1 MARKKNKSMKW
12 QVETMLLSKLCIGQS
27 RHEAK
32 KYAKENGDT
41 TPNGIYSWSTYNTYK
56 KHCIYFA
63 QWAKETHQCKTLDE
77 AFPYVQEYID
87 FRVTQGLSAWTV
99 KTEASAI
106 AKMYG
111 NQAKEWKLDTPARKR
126 KDIRRSRLSCEHDKH
141 ISVDKHNDIIMFCK
155 GSGLRRHEL
164 AALCTEDIIVEGEIV
179 YIQILQGKGGKQRTV
194 QVLPK
199 YKDFIGSLSSDKE
212 RQPVFDKIPQN
223 LDIHSFRADFACQ
236 WYKVLARPLD
246 SLASNQKYYCKGDR
260 KGVVYDRKAMMTVSK
275 LLGHNRINV
284 IASNYLWKL

>member
-12 QVETMLLSKLCIGQS
+12 QVEAVLLSMLCIGQS

-32 KYAKENGDT
+32 AYAKQNGHT
-41 TPNGIYSWSTYNTYK
+41 TPTGIYSWSTYNTYK

-63 QWAKETHQCKTLDE
+63 QWAKDTHQCKTLDE
-77 AFPYVQEYID
+77 AFAYVQEYID
-87 FRVTQGLSAWTV
+87 SRVAQGLSAWTV

-111 NQAKEWKLDTPARKR
+111 HQTSEWKLSTPNRKR
-126 KDIRRSRLSCEHDKH
+126 KDIRRSRVSCEHGKH
-141 ISVDKHNDIIMFCK
+141 ISEDNHNDIIMFSK
-155 GSGLRRHEL
+155 GCGLRRHEL
-164 AALCTEDIIVEGEIV
+164 EAHYTENIIVEADKV
-179 YIQILQGKGGKQRTV
+179 YIEVLQGKGGKRRTV

-199 YKDFIGSLSSDKE
+199 YKDYIGSFYKDEEKQL
-212 RQPVFDKIPQN
+212 VFDKIPQN
-223 LDIHSFRADFACQ
+223 LDIHSFRADFACE
-236 WYKVLARPLD
+236 WYKLLARPLD

-260 KGVVYDRKAMMTVSK
+260 KGVIYDRKAMMTVSK